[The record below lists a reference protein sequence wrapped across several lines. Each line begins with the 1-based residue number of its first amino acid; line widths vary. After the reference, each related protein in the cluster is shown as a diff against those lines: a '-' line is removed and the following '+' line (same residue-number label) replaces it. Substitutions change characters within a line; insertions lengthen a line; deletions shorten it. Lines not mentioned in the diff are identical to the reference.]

1 MESMTDTIIIIRGNS
16 GSGKTTVAKEL
27 CKQLGKDCMLL
38 SQDVIRRDILHT
50 NDGSDSAAIELLSKL
65 VLFGKEHSNIIVLEG
80 ILNSIWYKPL
90 FDTIR
95 NNFLNIFSYYYD
107 IPFDETVKRF
117 QTKTKVNYTEEDM
130 KRWWNEKNILGF
142 SNEKMI
148 TKEMSLDDT
157 VKMILGDIND

>member
-1 MESMTDTIIIIRGNS
+1 MTDTIIIIRGNS

-38 SQDVIRRDILHT
+38 SQDVIRREILHT
-50 NDGSDSAAIELLSKL
+50 NDGTDSVAIELLSKL

-80 ILNSIWYKPL
+80 ILNFTWYKPL

-95 NNFLNIFSYYYD
+95 NNFSNIFSYYYD

-117 QTKTKVNYTEEDM
+117 QTKNNIDFTEEDM

>member
-1 MESMTDTIIIIRGNS
+1 MTNKIVIIRGNS

-38 SQDVIRRDILHT
+38 SQDVIRREILHT
-50 NDGSDSAAIELLSKL
+50 NDGTDSVAIELLSKL

-80 ILNSIWYKPL
+80 ILNSTWYKPL

-95 NNFLNIFSYYYD
+95 NNFSNIFSYYYD

-117 QTKTKVNYTEEDM
+117 QTKNNIDFTEEDM
-130 KRWWNEKNILGF
+130 KRWWNEKDILGYE
-142 SNEKMI
+142 NEKMI
-148 TKEMSLDDT
+148 TKEKSLDDT
-157 VKMILGDIND
+157 VKMILGDIREVF

>member
-1 MESMTDTIIIIRGNS
+1 MTDTIIIIRGNS

-38 SQDVIRRDILHT
+38 SQDVIRREILHT
-50 NDGSDSAAIELLSKL
+50 NDGTNSVAIELLSKL

-80 ILNSIWYKPL
+80 ILNFTWYKPL

-95 NNFLNIFSYYYD
+95 NNFSNIFSYYYD

-117 QTKTKVNYTEEDM
+117 QTKNNIDFTEEDM

>member
-1 MESMTDTIIIIRGNS
+1 MTDTIIIIRGNS

-38 SQDVIRRDILHT
+38 SQDVIRREILHT
-50 NDGSDSAAIELLSKL
+50 NDGVDNVAIELLSKL

-80 ILNSIWYKPL
+80 ILNFTWYKPL

-95 NNFLNIFSYYYD
+95 NNFSNIFSYYYD

-117 QTKTKVNYTEEDM
+117 QTKNNIDFTEEDM